1 MRYALKFGYHG
12 KNFSGY
18 ARQPNLRTVEGEI
31 FKALKKIIMIIDE
44 KDANIQSAS
53 RTDKGVS
60 AIGNVIAIDTDF
72 RKNEMIQALNAHL
85 EDVWFYGFAEVKE
98 NFNPRHAKQRW
109 YRYYL
114 LDKGSDQNKIE
125 KIAEIFVGKHDFSN
139 FARLEEGKNPQRII
153 DSIKISR
160 DKEFIIL
167 DFRANNFLWNMVRR
181 IVKAIIDTSCDKISQ
196 DDILKALEG
205 KEIVD
210 FGIVPSDYLILM
222 DVSYDFQFEIDKMK
236 LSLLKEKLEKGF
248 NKSQINL
255 KIYQHML
262 DMVK

>member
-12 KNFSGY
+12 KNFFGY
-18 ARQPNLRTVEGEI
+18 ACQPNLRTVEGEI
-31 FKALKKIIMIIDE
+31 IKALKKTTMITDE
-44 KDANIQSAS
+44 KEANFQSAS

-72 RKNEMIQALNAHL
+72 RKNEMTQALNAQL
-85 EDVWFYGFAEVKE
+85 EDVWFYGLAEVKE
-98 NFNPRHAKQRW
+98 DFNPRYAKKGW

-114 LDKGSDQNKIE
+114 LDKGIDQNKIE

-139 FARLEEGKNPQRII
+139 FARLEEGKNPERII
-153 DSIKISR
+153 DFIKISKE
-160 DKEFIIL
+160 KEFIIL
-167 DFRANNFLWNMVRR
+167 DFRANSFLWNMVRR
-181 IVKAIIDTSCDKISQ
+181 IVKAIIDTSCDKLSR
-196 DDILKALEG
+196 DDIVKALKGEE
-205 KEIVD
+205 KVD
-210 FGIVPSDYLILM
+210 FDIASPDSLILM

-236 LSLLKEKLEKGF
+236 LTNLRKKLEESL
-248 NKSQINL
+248 NKSQINS